1 MTGNNCQKIKLL
13 KLFELLQQQTD
24 EAHPLRTIEIIKK
37 LNGFGI
43 TCDRRTLTRDIA
55 LLNEFGYEIMSC
67 MIGHEKGYYVEDRS
81 FSVPELR
88 ILIDAVQASSFITEK
103 KSQDL
108 ILKLAALGGSH
119 QAEIIRKNI
128 VCFNTRK
135 HSNEK
140 IYYTID
146 ILIKALDEKKQIS
159 FQYYQFNEIREKVYK
174 REERY
179 VMDPIALVF
188 LEDNYYLCCYYRK
201 HHGISN
207 YRVDRMENVSIENN
221 SICEEAEIQHNNM
234 SEYTVQ
240 AFRMF
245 GNEKTET
252 VTMRFKNELIGTM
265 FDKFGEDLKITRI
278 DDETCQTTVQ
288 VQISPTFWGWIF
300 QFNGRLELEASES
313 LMNDLKKYHA
323 KFNIIEKT

>member
-1 MTGNNCQKIKLL
+1 MQSNNCQKIKLL
-13 KLFELLQQQTD
+13 KLYELLQQQTD
-24 EAHPLRTIEIIKK
+24 ESHPLKTIEIIKK
-37 LNGFGI
+37 LNDFGI
-43 TCDRRTLTRDIA
+43 TCDRRTLTRDIS

-81 FSVPELR
+81 FSTPELR

-146 ILIKALDEKKQIS
+146 ILIKALEEKKQIS
-159 FQYYQFNEIREKVYK
+159 FQYYQLNEIKEKVYK

-201 HHGISN
+201 HHGIAN
-207 YRVDRMENVSIENN
+207 YRVDRMENVIIENN
-221 SICEEAEIQHNNM
+221 NICEAAEIQHNNM
-234 SEYTVQ
+234 SEYTAQ

-245 GNEKTET
+245 GNEKTDKIT
-252 VTMRFKNELIGTM
+252 LRFKNELIGTM
-265 FDKFGEDLKITRI
+265 FDKFGEELKITRI
-278 DDETCQTTVQ
+278 DTETCQATVQ

-300 QFNGRLELEASES
+300 QFNGRLVLEASDS

-323 KFNIIEKT
+323 KFNTIE